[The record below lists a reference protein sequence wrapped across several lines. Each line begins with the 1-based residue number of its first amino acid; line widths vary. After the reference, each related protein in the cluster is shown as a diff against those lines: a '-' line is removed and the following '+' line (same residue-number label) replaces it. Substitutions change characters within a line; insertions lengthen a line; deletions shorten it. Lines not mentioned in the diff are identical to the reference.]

1 MNGTLDLTGIEV
13 FIQVVKA
20 GSFTAAGERLAL
32 PKSTVS
38 RKLTKLEQELGTRL
52 LHRTTRQLRLT
63 DAGSAFYDRVSKAL
77 EELEEASRAVSD
89 EQAIPRGL
97 IRVTAP
103 LDFGFNFL
111 GDLVATFREKYP
123 EVEVE
128 VDITQ
133 RNVNLVEEGFDLALR
148 GGRLADSSLIA
159 TKLGDTELGLVASPA
174 YLDQHSRPK
183 QLSDLT
189 QHSCLVFRGKPGR
202 RDWTLT
208 GPHGNESISVPAR
221 VTANDFSF
229 LQSAAIA
236 NAGIALLPH
245 FTVHCDVQAGRL
257 ERVLP
262 DYRLKLGGM
271 HIVYPTSR
279 HVSAKV
285 RAFREHVIEQL
296 SVQPWTTRAQRDAAS
311 ERD

>member
-1 MNGTLDLTGIEV
+1 MEV

-20 GSFTAAGERLAL
+20 GSFTAAGERLDL

-38 RKLTKLEQELGTRL
+38 RKVTKLEQELGARL

-63 DAGSAFYDRVSKAL
+63 EEGAAFYDRVSKAL
-77 EELEEASRAVSD
+77 EELDEASRAVSS
-89 EQAIPRGL
+89 EQSVPRGL

-111 GDLVATFREKYP
+111 GDLVATFREKFP
-123 EVEVE
+123 EVEVDVE
-128 VDITQ
+128 VTQ

-159 TKLGDTELGLVASPA
+159 TKLGDTELGLVASPS
-174 YLDQHSRPK
+174 YLDTHGRPK
-183 QLSDLT
+183 KLADLAR
-189 QHSCLVFRGKPGR
+189 HRCLVFRGKPGR
-202 RDWTLT
+202 REWTLT
-208 GPHGNESISVPAR
+208 GPRGDEAVDVSAA

-236 NAGIALLPH
+236 AAGITLLPH
-245 FTVHCDVQAGRL
+245 FTVRCDLAARRL
-257 ERVLP
+257 EPVLP
-262 DYRLKLGGM
+262 EYSLKLGGFY
-271 HIVYPTSR
+271 IVYPTAR

-285 RAFREHVIEQL
+285 RAFRDHVIEQL
-296 SVQPWTTRAQRDAAS
+296 SGQPWTTRAQRDALARQVS
-311 ERD
+311 SSAV